1 MRGDDVGDI
10 DVSIAGFSP
19 HAARGGARISIPLIL
34 IFISNVINDKGLLC
48 CVHCEMRALSDL
60 YGKVYQ
66 STVVQMSKI
75 PSCSEATVLT
85 TAPPYGK

>member
-19 HAARGGARISIPLIL
+19 HAARGGARISISLIL

-48 CVHCEMRALSDL
+48 CMHYILVGPPQELSDRQIL
-60 YGKVYQ
+60 AQ
-66 STVVQMSKI
+66 SDGI
-75 PSCSEATVLT
+75 IH
-85 TAPPYGK
+85 